1 MHGCVGKTWWKRWSR
16 DLVAGVTLAIVI
28 QQSGCAH
35 KSSTAAAPAT
45 PLTGSNLSSV
55 DAGRAIYTGQC
66 TACHSA
72 ETVTNYTADE
82 WTNRIIPSM
91 ARKAG
96 LSSDEKQA
104 VTDYV
109 LSVLNASS

>member
-1 MHGCVGKTWWKRWSR
+1 MC
-16 DLVAGVTLAIVI
+16 LVPLG
-28 QQSGCAH
+28 GCAH
-35 KSSTAAAPAT
+35 KSQSADTAV

-55 DAGRAIYTGQC
+55 DAGRSIYTGQC
-66 TACHSA
+66 TACHAA
-72 ETVTNYTADE
+72 ESVTNYTADE